1 MASAS
6 RANVIKELKQIA
18 MRRKLF
24 TIPILLL
31 VVVLAVA
38 ACGDAEPTAAPAAPT
53 APPVEVV
60 VTATPGPAPTAGPT
74 GTPVL
79 VVVTATPDPNA
90 MPGPTAAPV
99 EVVVTATPGPTPTPA
114 PTPEPVQVVVTATP
128 APATAAP
135 APVAA
140 NIVVVLDTL
149 ERELWLHHYG
159 GSTMFNPR
167 HTMNEQLAVWTPG
180 YTENQLAE
188 SWELSGDST
197 VLTMKLRQN
206 IPFHDG
212 DMFVAEDVVR
222 AYSLLYEEEA
232 SHAGLSTISPL
243 FGDTKESLLE
253 HVRAIDDNTVEMRS
267 EIPYGQW
274 VGTIIGPT
282 SAPFHV
288 VNSSYLDAVGTDEA
302 AANPVGTGPFEFD
315 EHKRGESIRVRAVEN
330 HWRQT
335 PSVATVEFLIVPQ
348 YATQLALIASG
359 RADIMSIST
368 AQLAQARN
376 VGAQLKV
383 DESGYNVWYALRGQI
398 PPEHD
403 NYDGSLP
410 WVDGDDPER
419 AKKVRLALN
428 LAINR
433 QEIIDN
439 LYGGFGTPSALGACT
454 FPVHTQWAGTAE
466 PYGYDLDQAKALLA
480 EAGYADGFDISI
492 PLYDQASGP
501 VGEVLHEAVADSWR
515 QLGLN
520 VSTVPGEW
528 TNFREILINITD
540 PELTYYWYCNF
551 SDPDPMR
558 YYNFFY
564 HTSRPLWFGSD
575 ELEVR
580 LDAANAALLPEDREG
595 PITAINQYMYDGHY
609 WIPMFVLPK
618 LYAISER
625 VDNWPLIPGH
635 LRVHNLEFLT
645 VKQ

>member
-1 MASAS
+1 
-6 RANVIKELKQIA
+6 

-38 ACGDAEPTAAPAAPT
+38 ACGDAEPTAAPAPT
-53 APPVEVV
+53 AAPPVEVV
-60 VTATPGPAPTAGPT
+60 VTATPGPTSTPAPTAA
-74 GTPVL
+74 PVL
-79 VVVTATPDPNA
+79 VVITATPGPTSMA
-90 MPGPTAAPV
+90 GPTAAPV

-114 PTPEPVQVVVTATP
+114 PTPEPVLVVVTATP
-128 APATAAP
+128 GPTAPPTAASP
-135 APVAA
+135 PVAA

-167 HTMNEQLAVWTPG
+167 HTMNEHLAVWTPG

-188 SWELSGDST
+188 SWELSGDSS

-212 DMFVAEDVVR
+212 DTFVAEDVVR
-222 AYSLLYEEEA
+222 TYSLIYEEEA
-232 SHAGLSTISPL
+232 SHQGLRTIMPL

-267 EIPYGQW
+267 EKPYGQW
-274 VGTIIGPT
+274 LESIFGSTNTPYL
-282 SAPFHV
+282 V
-288 VNSSYLDAVGTDEA
+288 VNASYIEAVGTDEA

-315 EHKRGESIRVRAVEN
+315 EHKLGESIRVRAVEN

-359 RADIMSIST
+359 RADIMSLS
-368 AQLAQARN
+368 ALQVAQARN
-376 VGAQLKV
+376 VGAQLKI
-383 DESGYNVWYALRGQI
+383 DDTGYNVWYAFRGLI
-398 PPEHD
+398 PPEHA

-428 LAINR
+428 LAVDR
-433 QEIIDN
+433 QSIIDN
-439 LYGGFGTPSALGACT
+439 LYGGIGTLNGLGACT
-454 FPVHTQWAGTAE
+454 FPGQTHWSGTSE
-466 PYGYDLDQAKALLA
+466 PYAYDLEQAKALLA
-480 EAGYADGFDISI
+480 EAGYGDGFDISI
-492 PLYDQASGP
+492 PIYDQPSGP
-501 VGEVLHEAVADSWR
+501 VGLALHEAVADSWR

-520 VSTVPGEW
+520 VATVPGEW

-540 PELTYYWYCNF
+540 PELTYYWYCNANY
-551 SDPDPMR
+551 PDPMG
-558 YYNFFY
+558 YYNLFY
-564 HTSRPLWFGSD
+564 HTRFPLWFGSD
-575 ELEVR
+575 ELQVK
-580 LDAANAALLPEDREG
+580 LDAANAALLPEERA
-595 PITAINQYMYDGHY
+595 PLITVVNQHMYDGHY
-609 WIPMFVLPK
+609 WVPMFVLPK
-618 LYAISER
+618 LYAASER
-625 VDNWPLIPGH
+625 VDEWPLIPGH